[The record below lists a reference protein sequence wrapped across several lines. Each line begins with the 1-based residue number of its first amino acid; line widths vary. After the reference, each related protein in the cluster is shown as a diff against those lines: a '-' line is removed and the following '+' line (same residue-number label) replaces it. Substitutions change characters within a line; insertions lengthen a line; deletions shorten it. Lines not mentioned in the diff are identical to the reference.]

1 MIPANKLASMLQ
13 FDDPRHLEAS
23 RFLVLEAHLQDSRA
37 FDAWLELLA
46 PDLVYRVPVTSTFG
60 AKPHKEGE
68 MYHMDE
74 DFYSLK
80 VRIDRLKTN
89 MAWTEN
95 PASRTQRLI
104 TNIACFETEHA
115 DEIEV
120 LSGFILF
127 RTQGDYQGPDFLAG
141 KREELIRRTENGLR
155 LTRRTVTLQES
166 VLNTQN
172 LAIFL

>member
-1 MIPANKLASMLQ
+1 MIESSHLATMLP
-13 FDDPRHLEAS
+13 FDDPRHLEAH

-37 FDAWLELLA
+37 FDAWLEILA
-46 PDLVYRVPVTSTFG
+46 PDLVYRVPVTTTLG
-60 AKPHKEGE
+60 AKPHKEDE
-68 MYHMDE
+68 MDHMTE

-104 TNIACFETEHA
+104 TNVACFATENPDET
-115 DEIEV
+115 DV
-120 LSGFILF
+120 LCSFLLF

-141 KREELIRRTENGLR
+141 RREERLRRTEAGLR
-155 LTRRTVTLQES
+155 LTRRTVVLQES
-166 VLNTQN
+166 VLKTQN

>member
-1 MIPANKLASMLQ
+1 MIPSNKLASMLK
-13 FDDPRHLEAS
+13 FDDQRHLEAN
-23 RFLVLEAHLQDSRA
+23 RFLVLEAHLQDDRA
-37 FDAWLELLA
+37 FDTWLELLA
-46 PDLVYRVPVTSTFG
+46 PDLVYRIPVTSTFG

-68 MYHMDE
+68 MYHMEE
-74 DFYSLK
+74 DLYSLK

-104 TNIACFETEHA
+104 TSIACFETDHA
-115 DEIEV
+115 DEIDV

-127 RTQGDYQGPDFLAG
+127 RTQGDYQGPDLLAG
-141 KREELIRRTENGLR
+141 KREERIRFTEDGLR
-155 LTRRTVTLQES
+155 LTRRTVILQES
-166 VLNTQN
+166 VLKTQN